1 MVVFSGT
8 IVDEVTND
16 FRPPNLERAVIDGGK
31 ILEPFCQIICLNHPQ
46 HSIFIEGLNLNVVT
60 TAPKISNAKAEPI
73 ALIRH

>member
-31 ILEPFCQIICLNHPQ
+31 ILEPFCPIICLNHPQ

-60 TAPKISNAKAEPI
+60 TTPKISNAKAEPI